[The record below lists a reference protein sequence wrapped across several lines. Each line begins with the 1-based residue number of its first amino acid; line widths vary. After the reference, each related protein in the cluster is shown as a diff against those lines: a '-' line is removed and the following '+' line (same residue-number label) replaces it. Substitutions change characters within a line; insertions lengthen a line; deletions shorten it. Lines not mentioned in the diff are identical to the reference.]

1 MDIFGL
7 LFEFLFLAMGVYL
20 YFFAIGKVSGKD
32 AEQSARFRKV
42 NGWWLRLLSL
52 ALIAVMVVNIVLHI
66 KDLLG
71 Q

>member
-1 MDIFGL
+1 MEIFGL
-7 LFEFLFLAMGVYL
+7 LFEILFLGMGIYL
-20 YFFAIGKVSGKD
+20 YLFAIGKVTGKNT
-32 AEQSARFRKV
+32 EQSIRFREV

-52 ALIAVMVVNIVLHI
+52 ALIAIMTVNIFLHI

>member
-42 NGWWLRLLSL
+42 NWWWLRLLSL